1 MGDLRERLQDA
12 LADRYHLDR
21 ELGRGGMATVF
32 LARDLKYKRL
42 VALKVLHPDLAQ
54 TLGSERFQREIEIAA
69 RLQHP
74 HILTLHDSGDTAGQL
89 WFTMPFV
96 EGESLRDRLR
106 RECQLPVEEAVRITR
121 EAAQALQYAH
131 EHDVIHRDIKPENL
145 LLTKDCNTLV
155 ADFGI
160 ARALIDGE
168 DRLTQTGISVGTPA
182 YMSPEQAMGDRHLD
196 ARTDVYA
203 LGTVLYEMLVGEPLF
218 TGPTAQAIIARRL
231 RGEVPGLRH
240 VRPTLPLSVEQAVMR
255 ALAPVK
261 ADRFATAAEFAQA
274 LGACPGGPTI
284 QPAVEAR
291 ALELQAASAITRS
304 RRRRVLLAASVLGL
318 GLLAG
323 VGVLFT
329 ERQTPGVGSSSDG
342 AKVLAVLPFDNL
354 GDSAD
359 AYFAD
364 GVANDVR
371 TKLSQ
376 VAGLAVIA
384 RTSSNEYRHTRK
396 TAQQIA
402 RELGASYL
410 LTATVQWEKV
420 PEQVSRVR
428 VTPELVEVGAGHAP
442 RTRWGQQFD
451 ASMTDVFQVQ
461 TDIATQVVRALDV
474 ALSDSNRR
482 QLAIRPTHN
491 LDAYDSFLRGRE
503 KGPYSGHITPTAM
516 RAAEAEFQRAVRL
529 DSTFAAA
536 WAGLAMTHIALYRL
550 GGIQMADA
558 EAARAEVERAVAL
571 APDLPEVRAAT
582 GLYQQVV
589 LGNVRRALEEYDAGL
604 RMSPSSSDLLGLAAD
619 ADFTLGHQSA
629 AIERVETAV
638 RLDPRSTRLAITL
651 ARTYL
656 ETRRY
661 SDAQRAL
668 DRARELL
675 PASILTPYTQALLFV
690 STGDLRKAREAL
702 RLAYTESDSTT
713 VVAYVAIREELIWL
727 LQDAEQ
733 RLLLRLTPAALDS
746 GRADWALALA
756 QTYWFRGNRDRARAY
771 GDTAAVAFA
780 ALIREGTNV
789 ADRAQAV
796 ALLGL
801 ALAHSGRM
809 HEAKLRGREALAIAQ
824 GTTAPPW
831 QQSYIQ
837 LQVARIK
844 LLAGEP
850 EGAIDHL
857 ELALKNSGLIS
868 PGWLKV
874 DTRFA
879 SLRGSPRFERL
890 VNGM

>member
-1 MGDLRERLQDA
+1 VGNLRERLQEA
-12 LADRYHLDR
+12 LADRYNLDR

-32 LARDLKYKRL
+32 LARDLKYKRP
-42 VALKVLHPDLAQ
+42 VALKVLHPDLVR

-74 HILTLHDSGDTAGQL
+74 HILTMHDSGDAAGQL
-89 WFTMPFV
+89 WFTMPYV

-106 RECQLPVEEAVRITR
+106 RECQLPVEEAVRIAQ

-145 LLTKDCNTLV
+145 LLTKDGNTLV

-160 ARALIDGE
+160 ARALITGE
-168 DRLTQTGISVGTPA
+168 DRLTQTGISLGTPA
-182 YMSPEQAMGDRHLD
+182 YMSPEQATGDRHLD

-203 LGTVLYEMLVGEPLF
+203 LGTVLYEMLVGEPPF
-218 TGPTAQAIIARRL
+218 TGPTAQAVIAKRL
-231 RGEVPGLRH
+231 HGDVPGLRH
-240 VRPTLPLSVEQAVMR
+240 VRPTVPVSVERAVMR
-255 ALAPVK
+255 ALAPVQ
-261 ADRFATAAEFAQA
+261 ADRFATAAEFARA
-274 LGACPGGPTI
+274 LETFPGRPTI
-284 QPAVEAR
+284 QPAVEPR
-291 ALELQAASAITRS
+291 PLELEAAPVITRYP
-304 RRRRVLLAASVLGL
+304 RRRMLLVAATLGL
-318 GLLAG
+318 GLLGG

-329 ERQTPGVGSSSDG
+329 GRQTPGVGSSSDG
-342 AKVLAVLPFDNL
+342 TKVLAVLPFDNL

-410 LTATVQWEKV
+410 LTATVQWEKM
-420 PEQVSRVR
+420 PDRVSRVR
-428 VTPELVEVGAGHAP
+428 VTPELVEVGPGHAP

-474 ALSDSNRR
+474 ALSDNNRR
-482 QLAIRPTHN
+482 QLAIKPTHN

-529 DSTFAAA
+529 DPTFGAA

-550 GGIQMADA
+550 GGTQKTDA

-571 APDLPEVRAAT
+571 APDLPDVRAAT
-582 GLYQQVV
+582 GWYQQVV
-589 LGNVRRALEEYDAGL
+589 LGNVRLALDEYEAGL
-604 RMSPSSSDLLGLAAD
+604 RISPSSSDLLALAAD

-629 AIERVETAV
+629 AVERVETAV

-656 ETRRY
+656 EAGRY

-668 DRARELL
+668 DRARALL

-690 STGDLRKAREAL
+690 STGDLQKAREAL
-702 RLAYTESDSTT
+702 RLAYAESDSTT

-733 RLLLRLTPAALDS
+733 RVLLSLTPAALDS

-756 QTYWFRGNRDRARAY
+756 QTYWFRGNRERARAF

-780 ALIREGTNV
+780 ALIREGSNV
-789 ADRAQAV
+789 ADRAQLV
-796 ALLGL
+796 ALQGL
-801 ALAHSGRM
+801 ALAHSGQM
-809 HEAKLRGREALAIAQ
+809 HEAKLRGREALALAQ
-824 GTTAPPW
+824 STTAPSW
-831 QQSYIQ
+831 QQSYVQ

-844 LLAGEP
+844 LLAGEK

-857 ELALKNSGLIS
+857 ALALRNSGLIS
-868 PGWLKV
+868 SGWLKV

-879 SLRGSPRFERL
+879 SLRGNPRFERL
-890 VNGM
+890 VK